1 MTLKNYLK
9 KKLNNSGQNNFHLTT
24 LMKKNE
30 NLNNDE
36 NMELNNIIDEEHINL
51 IEKIHNVK
59 YQYKYLSRNLKR
71 ISEKKNRKIFF
82 EKNRRI
88 NK

>member
-1 MTLKNYLK
+1 
-9 KKLNNSGQNNFHLTT
+9 
-24 LMKKNE
+24 MKKNE